1 VEAKAAGDPRG
12 PEIHRMIQALLA
24 DRFQLKLRRET
35 RELPVYW
42 LVVGKN
48 GPRIQRRPGASLFT
62 AVQEQLSHSVLST
75 ALGHLTPHGQSES
88 HA

>member
-1 VEAKAAGDPRG
+1 LEAKAAGDPRG

-24 DRFQLKLRRET
+24 DRIQLKLRRET

-48 GPRIQRRPGASLFT
+48 GPKILRATDETRSYRASRGLLNT
-62 AVQEQLSHSVLST
+62 RT
-75 ALGHLTPHGQSES
+75 TMPALANVYG
-88 HA
+88 